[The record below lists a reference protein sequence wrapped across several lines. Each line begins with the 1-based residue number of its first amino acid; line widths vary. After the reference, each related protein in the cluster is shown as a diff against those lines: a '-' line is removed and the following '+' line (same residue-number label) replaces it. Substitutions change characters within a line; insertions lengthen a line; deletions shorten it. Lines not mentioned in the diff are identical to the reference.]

1 MRTLMVIVFWQGGNV
16 RISVTIS
23 EGSVLEAKLKAFNK
37 HERSALVKM
46 ALTKWF
52 CDGNPPVAESVESKK
67 TLPESTKQVDVA
79 LDPLKHVMGDFSD

>member
-1 MRTLMVIVFWQGGNV
+1 M

-46 ALTKWF
+46 ALKMWF
-52 CDGNPPVAESVESKK
+52 CDGYTPFVQSVETKN
-67 TLPESTKQVDVA
+67 TLPETNKQIKVTVDQ
-79 LDPLKHVMGDFSD
+79 LKHVMGDFSD